1 MKDADFSLQFA
12 RVGPMGNF
20 AKEAMRVLTTHGGPK
35 WLKFQPK
42 MPRLDTMRYW
52 YLGIFPS

>member
-1 MKDADFSLQFA
+1 MNIAQDCKLFKAIKGYA
-12 RVGPMGNF
+12 WVGK
-20 AKEAMRVLTTHGGPK
+20 AIHGGPK

-52 YLGIFPS
+52 YLGIYPS